1 MTPDIHVLL
10 VSAQAAPNL
19 LAALDPELKPKT
31 AILLVS
37 QKMAQKAA
45 DLESVL
51 KETGVATQRVALE
64 NEHDLRLLEEAIL
77 GIATE
82 NEGKSIALNVTGGTK
97 LMALAAQSVVAS
109 TDNWRVFYVDID
121 TDEIIWLDKSESPR
135 KISATLRLPHYL
147 RSYGFSPSPGLD
159 RPIRTGDYDNIF
171 RTLIPQLG
179 SLEKPLG
186 QLNFLS
192 QKAEDEGRLAIPL
205 SNHQLNDP
213 HLSALLRLFE
223 EAAILKVTAS
233 GAVFADKPALTF
245 LKGGWLEHYV
255 YRAVT
260 SLHGELSIR
269 DKAANLKVTD
279 GGAVINELDVAFLAR
294 NRLFVIECKTARMD
308 SERSTKANDTL
319 FKLAEISRRVG
330 GLGTRSMLTSYRAL
344 RDAELRLAK
353 ALEIETVCGIELAKL
368 DERIRRWVKK

>member
-1 MTPDIHVLL
+1 MKLDIHVLL

-19 LAALDPELKPKT
+19 LAALDPELRPKK

-37 QKMAQKAA
+37 RKMAQKAA
-45 DLESVL
+45 DLEAVL
-51 KETGVATQRVALE
+51 NEANVATQCVALE
-64 NEHDLRLLEEAIL
+64 NEHDLNLLEEVIL
-77 GIATE
+77 GIAAE
-82 NEGKSIALNVTGGTK
+82 NSGKLIALNVTGGTK
-97 LMALAAQSVVAS
+97 LMALAAQAVAS
-109 TDNWRVFYVDID
+109 AANWPVFYVDID
-121 TDEIIWLDKSESPR
+121 TDEIIWLDKSENPR

-279 GGAVINELDVAFLAR
+279 SGAVINELDVAFLAR